1 MKFAPRPENDFA
13 HYIDTYFR
21 ECRCRFDAI
30 QAIAGKWMFRDLIP
44 GMSDFDTRFI
54 VRDGMS
60 VDDWCAMSTAVGEAH
75 LYLCEKHP
83 CWARNLEHLPG
94 INLTWTEL
102 TSERSYY
109 PEYQQWTYYH
119 SDDPQR
125 LGDAMRGF
133 SQRPWDV
140 KDEYFHLKKF
150 CLYYG
155 RYDRTIDVPV
165 NLGIHENK
173 YPLHS
178 RVMHYF
184 SPPVMSAV
192 CILEKQNMPGKFDAF
207 DMAAQLFPD
216 LECWDIIREIL
227 HAGYEIPKWYA
238 EPQLVKFEDAMED
251 ALAEIAKALRE
262 VVTLIPPEAGLD
274 IGQWKKHLSSVPMDP
289 ALVIF
294 DNAKFSRL
302 MKGRL
307 RFYANAPRHFDA
319 EYLIEN
325 ELKRINTNFFRA
337 PFRVFW
343 KIRSQES
350 VENPVDILDNL
361 KGDVLSDAEVRA
373 AREFDKLT
381 GPGWQE
387 RDRPQTALA
396 IADIFD
402 DFFSALTKIGEQV

>member
-13 HYIDTYFR
+13 QYIDTYFT
-21 ECRCRFDAI
+21 ECRSRFDAI

-44 GMSDFDTRFI
+44 GMSDFDTRLI

-60 VDDWCAMSTAVGEAH
+60 ADDWCAMSTAVGEAH
-75 LYLCEKHP
+75 LYLCEKYP

-119 SDDPQR
+119 SDDPR
-125 LGDAMRGF
+125 SLGDAMIRF
-133 SQRPWDV
+133 SQRPWDI

-155 RYDRTIDVPV
+155 RYNRTIDIPV
-165 NLGIHENK
+165 NLGKHENK

-184 SPPVMSAV
+184 SPPVMSAM
-192 CILEKQNMPGKFDAF
+192 CILEKRNMPGKFDAF
-207 DMAAQLFPD
+207 DMAAERFPN
-216 LECWDIIREIL
+216 LACWDIIREIL

-238 EPQLVKFEDAMED
+238 EPHLSEFEDVLEE
-251 ALAEIAKALRE
+251 ALLEMAKALRE
-262 VVTLIPPEAGLD
+262 VVTLVPREAGLD
-274 IGQWKKHLSSVPMDP
+274 IGRWKRHLSDVPVDP
-289 ALVIF
+289 ALIIF

-307 RFYANAPRHFDA
+307 RFYANAPRHFEA

-325 ELKRINTNFFRA
+325 ELRRINTNFFGV

-343 KIRSQES
+343 KIRSGES
-350 VENPVDILDNL
+350 VEI
-361 KGDVLSDAEVRA
+361 
-373 AREFDKLT
+373 
-381 GPGWQE
+381 PGGY
-387 RDRPQTALA
+387 TA
-396 IADIFD
+396 
-402 DFFSALTKIGEQV
+402 